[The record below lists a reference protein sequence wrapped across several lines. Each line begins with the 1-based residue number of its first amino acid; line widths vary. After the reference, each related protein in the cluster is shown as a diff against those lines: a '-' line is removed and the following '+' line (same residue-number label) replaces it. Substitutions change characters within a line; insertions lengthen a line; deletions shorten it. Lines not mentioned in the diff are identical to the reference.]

1 MTKYVFIY
9 HAPMTPADAAPP
21 TQEQMDAVMAE
32 WNNWAARVGDRMID
46 FGTPLAGGVRVAPD
60 GTSPSTREVAGYSI
74 IEAEDMDAALEL
86 ANGHPHLNMPGG
98 CEIEVHEALPVPG
111 M

>member
-21 TQEQMDAVMAE
+21 SPEQMEAVMGE
-32 WNNWAARVGDRMID
+32 WNAWAAKVGDRMVD
-46 FGTPLAGGVRVAPD
+46 FGTPLAGGTRVTTE
-60 GTSPSTREVAGYSI
+60 GTSPSTREVVGYSI
-74 IEAEDMDAALEL
+74 IEADDFDAALDL
-86 ANGHPHLNMPGG
+86 AGNHPHLSMPGG
-98 CEIEVHEALPVPG
+98 CEIEIHEAQAIPG